1 MNQLAAVSLPESFR
15 ARFTTAEFLR
25 MGEAGAFE
33 GMKVELVRGELE
45 RMNPPM
51 GNHASR
57 QAMVAGLLWPIA
69 RAAGFQL
76 MGEVGIALGD
86 DMVLACDAALLRIE
100 GSEQRLVRPEEILL
114 VIEIAETTRLR
125 DLGMKRMAYAGAD
138 IPFYWVVDG
147 QLGVTHTHSEPTLGD
162 YRRIATIPFGE
173 PVAVPGSD
181 SAIVIA

>member
-1 MNQLAAVSLPESFR
+1 MNQLAALPVPESFR

-45 RMNPPM
+45 RMNPPQTA
-51 GNHASR
+51 HAGR
-57 QAMVAGLLWPIA
+57 QARIMIRLAHGIA
-69 RAAGFQL
+69 EDRLF
-76 MGEVGIALGD
+76 GEVGIDLGED
-86 DMVLACDAALLRIE
+86 TVFACDIAVTHAPVTGNRLLHARE
-100 GSEQRLVRPEEILL
+100 VAL

-147 QLGVTHTHSEPTLGD
+147 QLGVTHIHSEPTLGD

-173 PVAVPGSD
+173 PVAVPGSE